1 MNVLSLFDGMSCGRI
16 ALERAGVS
24 VTNYFASEIDKH
36 AIKVAM
42 HNYPDTQQL
51 GDVTKWREWDLPKID
66 LLIGG
71 SPCQGFSF
79 AGKQL
84 AFDDPRSKLFFEFVE
99 CLKHF
104 KPKHFLLENVRMKKE
119 PLQVITDILGVEP
132 IRINSNLVSAQNR
145 DRYYWTNIP
154 NVTQPVDREI
164 YLKDI
169 LQPDVEQKY
178 FLTASQRSWLA
189 KNLEYQLS
197 KKYSAIDPDKAITLV
212 ARMYANWTGNFIL
225 TRHRGNN
232 PGGFL
237 FDLRKCTPIECERLQ
252 TVPQYSKLLEISLC
266 LDQAKN
272 FVNAVEKNHK
282 LLKLVLSAE
291 NEELKEYA
299 KLAELNTRA
308 KKAQIK
314 SIVQQNADIQTQS
327 QIEKCMLINQTDQN
341 SHAGNAASIT
351 TYKQAGIEVDFVAHC
366 AFMNITEGKTIHFGK
381 EVLHQK
387 DQNYTQLS
395 NGKIALSLC
404 GSEMLHNAKDAL
416 SALEIMQTNHH
427 FTSITSSH
435 LNTKNLE
442 QILIISYWFAKS
454 AIDGFTQDTI
464 NKRILYLN
472 LIDGYTNHVSDSQRY
487 KMLGNGW
494 TVDVVAHIFSG
505 LPVADQGVLFGKVA

>member
-16 ALERAGVS
+16 ALERAGIQ

-51 GDVTKWREWDLPKID
+51 GDVTKWREWNLPKID

-104 KPKHFLLENVRMKKE
+104 KPKNFLLENVRMKKE
-119 PLQVITDILGVEP
+119 HLQVITDMLGVEP

-154 NVTQPVDREI
+154 NVTQPCDRGI

-169 LQPDVEQKY
+169 LQSDVEQKY
-178 FLTASQRSWLA
+178 FLTAAQRSWLK
-189 KNLEYQLS
+189 KNLEFQLS
-197 KKYSAIDPDKAITLV
+197 KKYSAIDPEKAITLV

-232 PGGFL
+232 PGGFFDEKAPTRTSSRQEMNEVVCLQKPIYGAAMRGREMDGDVKQTIEINSSQKSNSLTSVQKTTLVTDL
-237 FDLRKCTPIECERLQ
+237 FDLRKCTPVECERLQ
-252 TVPQYSKLLEISLC
+252 TVP
-266 LDQAKN
+266 D
-272 FVNAVEKNHK
+272 
-282 LLKLVLSAE
+282 
-291 NEELKEYA
+291 
-299 KLAELNTRA
+299 
-308 KKAQIK
+308 
-314 SIVQQNADIQTQS
+314 
-327 QIEKCMLINQTDQN
+327 
-341 SHAGNAASIT
+341 
-351 TYKQAGIEVDFVAHC
+351 
-366 AFMNITEGKTIHFGK
+366 
-381 EVLHQK
+381 
-387 DQNYTQLS
+387 NYTS
-395 NGKIALSLC
+395 C
-404 GSEMLHNAKDAL
+404 
-416 SALEIMQTNHH
+416 
-427 FTSITSSH
+427 
-435 LNTKNLE
+435 
-442 QILIISYWFAKS
+442 
-454 AIDGFTQDTI
+454 
-464 NKRILYLN
+464 
-472 LIDGYTNHVSDSQRY
+472 VSDSQRY

-505 LPVADQGVLFGKVA
+505 LSVAD

>member
-1 MNVLSLFDGMSCGRI
+1 MNILSLFDGMSCGMI
-16 ALERAGVS
+16 AAERAGLKVDK
-24 VTNYFASEIDKH
+24 YYASEIDKY
-36 AIKVAM
+36 AQIVSAV
-42 HNYPDTQQL
+42 NYPQIIRM
-51 GDVTKWREWDLPKID
+51 GDVTKWREWDIDWSSID

-84 AFDDPRSKLFFEFVE
+84 AFDDPRSKLFFVYVDI
-99 CLKHF
+99 LNHIKSLN
-104 KPKHFLLENVRMKKE
+104 PKVKFLLENVKMKKE
-119 PLQVITDILGVEP
+119 YLNVISEMLGVEP
-132 IRINSNLVSAQNR
+132 IFINSALVSAQNR
-145 DRYYWTNIP
+145 QRYYWCNWSAP
-154 NVTQPVDREI
+154 QPEDKGIILADILETEGVGV
-164 YLKDI
+164 LKDRGSWRVKGDKSNCI
-169 LQPDVEQKY
+169 
-178 FLTASQRSWLA
+178 TASYWKVVDNHAQRTMVS
-189 KNLEYQLS
+189 KSQTILS
-197 KKYSAIDPDKAITLV
+197 TIHKENVKSMIKRNKKGLYVFDGDA
-212 ARMYANWTGNFIL
+212 
-225 TRHRGNN
+225 HRK
-232 PGGFL
+232 L
-237 FDLRKCTPIECERLQ
+237 TPIECERLQ
-252 TVPQYSKLLEISLC
+252 TVLQYSKLVEISLC

-291 NEELKEYA
+291 SEELKEYA

-454 AIDGFTQDTI
+454 VIDGFTQDTI

-472 LIDGYTNHVSDSQRY
+472 LIDGYTNHVSNTQRY

-494 TVDVVAHIFSG
+494 TVDVIAHIFSCME
-505 LPVADQGVLFGKVA
+505 KE